1 MKPKMYRKTKA
12 SKPDPKMTAWN
23 PKNDSGGG
31 KVQGV
36 ILGPE
41 SSIGTNAT
49 KASAD
54 QGNSKK

>member
-31 KVQGV
+31 KVQG
-36 ILGPE
+36 
-41 SSIGTNAT
+41 TT
-49 KASAD
+49 SAI
-54 QGNSKK
+54 QGNLPV